1 MTDKSANHG
10 SVAIEQDYQ
19 LDEPPEKVW
28 RALTIPDLRK
38 HWLPGG
44 DLSDPDAVHI
54 EPGKA
59 ISYRMRDAG
68 PENGESVVTFLI
80 HPEPGGGTRLRIV
93 HKRPASKFDK
103 FRQRASNNNFKYFL
117 LAA

>member
-1 MTDKSANHG
+1 MTDKSASHG

-28 RALTIPDLRK
+28 RALTIPALRN
-38 HWLPGG
+38 HWLPEG

-68 PENGESVVTFLI
+68 PYNGESVVTFQI
-80 HPEPGGGTRLRIV
+80 HPEPGGKTRLQIV
-93 HKRPASKFDK
+93 HTRPASKFDQLH
-103 FRQRASNNNFKYFL
+103 QRASNNNFKCFF